1 MKVVIN
7 KRYGGFGTSDEAKAL
22 YTQYH
27 RQIHNTDGKYK
38 DYDTDRTDPILIRVV
53 EELGERANSIF
64 SDLKIVEVPDDVEWT
79 IKDYDGIEWVAE
91 VHRTWE

>member
-1 MKVVIN
+1 M
-7 KRYGGFGTSDEAKAL
+7 
-22 YTQYH
+22 
-27 RQIHNTDGKYK
+27 
-38 DYDTDRTDPILIRVV
+38 V